1 MIKKEVEIFKKKY
14 IDLTIEI
21 KHTGIVK
28 AEVIRLIIGGSWNH
42 SECTPASIH
51 VKKQTFITVNKIS
64 CITNGTHRIAA
75 TFILY
80 V

>member
-28 AEVIRLIIGGSWNH
+28 AEVIRLIIGGS
-42 SECTPASIH
+42 
-51 VKKQTFITVNKIS
+51 
-64 CITNGTHRIAA
+64 
-75 TFILY
+75 
-80 V
+80 